1 VSDISE
7 ITRLGKRHLQGQ
19 QVGNRDRFDAL
30 MEGWHAIIGAEEDP
44 RITFYEFQAGV
55 EAFERVLAERSLDR
69 QYAYERS
76 RRQAEN
82 DYRAEQDAMEKRDR
96 FAFETPLG
104 DAIEGE

>member
-1 VSDISE
+1 
-7 ITRLGKRHLQGQ
+7 
-19 QVGNRDRFDAL
+19 VGNRDRFDAL
-30 MEGWHAIIGAEEDP
+30 LEGWHAIIGAEEGP

-82 DYRAEQDAMEKRDR
+82 DYRAEQDAIEKRDR
-96 FAFETPLG
+96 FLDEMDRRASFRSESDMGSLETPLG